1 MKKIIFILLFYSF
14 STYSSNLDSLR
25 TSFISASFNKHS
37 CDIFGDF
44 LKSISASDSPPLITG
59 YEACYYLINCKFLA
73 NPFKKMKNFRI
84 GKDMLESAIKNDPE
98 SVELRFLRY
107 SIQKNIPIF
116 LSYSNNLEKDLKFV
130 KDNISQIFNYEFRI
144 YISSSINK

>member
-1 MKKIIFILLFYSF
+1 
-14 STYSSNLDSLR
+14 
-25 TSFISASFNKHS
+25 
-37 CDIFGDF
+37 
-44 LKSISASDSPPLITG
+44 
-59 YEACYYLINCKFLA
+59 
-73 NPFKKMKNFRI
+73 MKNFRI

-107 SIQKNIPIF
+107 SIQKNIPKF